1 LLLDRLAIP
10 VYFLKYRISSREQNM
25 RMQRNAEAPGA
36 DYLRG
41 PVVRDI
47 TQDGKTVRVIA
58 ESAGPRGWL
67 LRVIGRRGQVS
78 EWTEYFDSAAE
89 AITTALTAI
98 RYEGIEDF
106 YDDPVFQAL
115 ENPCKH

>member
-1 LLLDRLAIP
+1 
-10 VYFLKYRISSREQNM
+10 M
-25 RMQRNAEAPGA
+25 RMHGNAEAAGGGLAPS
-36 DYLRG
+36 

-58 ESAGPRGWL
+58 ESAGARGWV
-67 LRVIGRRGQVS
+67 LRVLGRRGQVS
-78 EWTEYFDSAAE
+78 EWTESFDSAAE

-106 YDDPVFQAL
+106 YEDPVFQYL
-115 ENPCKH
+115 ENSSKH

>member
-1 LLLDRLAIP
+1 
-10 VYFLKYRISSREQNM
+10 M

-36 DYLRG
+36 EFLLS

-58 ESAGPRGWL
+58 ESAGTRGWV
-67 LRVIGRRGQVS
+67 LRVLGRRGQVS
-78 EWTEYFDSAAE
+78 EWTESFDSAAE

-106 YDDPVFQAL
+106 YDDPVFQYL
-115 ENPCKH
+115 ENSCKH

>member
-1 LLLDRLAIP
+1 
-10 VYFLKYRISSREQNM
+10 M
-25 RMQRNAEAPGA
+25 RMYGNAVAPGVER
-36 DYLRG
+36 LLS

-58 ESAGPRGWL
+58 ESAGARGWV
-67 LRVIGRRGQVS
+67 LRILGKRGQVS
-78 EWTEYFDSAAE
+78 EWTESFDSAAE

-106 YDDPVFQAL
+106 YEDPVFQSL
-115 ENPCKH
+115 ESSCKH

>member
-1 LLLDRLAIP
+1 
-10 VYFLKYRISSREQNM
+10 M

-36 DYLRG
+36 ESVRG

-47 TQDGKTVRVIA
+47 TQDGKSVRVVA
-58 ESAGPRGWL
+58 ESAGTRGWQ
-67 LRVIGRRGQVS
+67 LRVIGRHGQVS

-89 AITTALTAI
+89 AITTAFTAI

-106 YDDPVFQAL
+106 YDDPVFQSL
-115 ENPCKH
+115 ENPCRH